1 MCDDSCRHFRH
12 LDRKSVQAD
21 PDNASNT
28 PADQGFKHPAKGSYI
43 TNGRKLIRVE
53 LPPSHS
59 SRRHGNYTQKPHAP
73 PRSQAL
79 RNDTGG
85 FMATSTDVTQTPTP
99 KKHTATPRRNV
110 WTHRQEQPADT
121 STCHKARTCRRPTR
135 SSQLSA
141 APLPTPDGVMPYRPA
156 VGCRTGQAP
165 SVPLPA
171 YGATDRRRVTADRI
185 FCRSGRIFRTA
196 GRISHQCG
204 RTE

>member
-1 MCDDSCRHFRH
+1 MIYAAISGTLTGKAYRPTRTMPATPP
-12 LDRKSVQAD
+12 RTK
-21 PDNASNT
+21 ASNILPKAPT
-28 PADQGFKHPAKGSYI
+28 SQTDVSSY
-43 TNGRKLIRVE
+43 VE

-79 RNDTGG
+79 RHDTGG
-85 FMATSTDVTQTPTP
+85 FMATSTDVTRTPTP

-165 SVPLPA
+165 SVPPPA